1 MDEGEPTGAILVAAG
16 RGRRMGA
23 VAKPFLP
30 LGGRTVLERALHAL
44 TLPAEVH
51 AAVVVAPHD
60 QVAEAGRLAAAFP
73 KVTAVVPGGEERQD
87 SVAAGLDAL
96 PSVEWVVVHD
106 AARPLLTPALVRRV
120 LHAARP
126 SGAATAAIAARDTVK
141 VASAGVVRQTLDRD
155 TIWLT
160 QTPQAFRAALL
171 REAHDRARRDGVRA
185 TDDAALVETMGVAVR
200 IVEGEVLNLKVTT
213 PEDLAIA
220 EAVVRRWEG
229 AEDRRTGIG
238 YDVHRLMAGRR
249 LVLGGI
255 EIPYERG
262 LAGHSDADVIL
273 HAIMDAL
280 LGAAGLPDIGQ
291 HFPSEDIRYRDADSR
306 TLLREVV
313 ARLHQAGYTPAQV
326 DVVILAEAPRLASY
340 LPGMRRVIAE
350 VLAIEER
357 AVGLKATTT
366 EGLGAI
372 GRGEGIAAQAIVTVI
387 RQR

>member
-16 RGRRMGA
+16 RSRRMGA

-30 LGGRTVLERALHAL
+30 LGGRTVLERALHSL

-51 AAVVVAPHD
+51 AAVVVVPHD

-185 TDDAALVETMGVAVR
+185 TDDAALVEAMGVAVR

-306 TLLREVV
+306 LLLREVV

>member
-23 VAKPFLP
+23 VAKLFLP
-30 LGGRTVLERALHAL
+30 LGGRTVLERALHSL

-51 AAVVVAPHD
+51 VAVVVAPHD
-60 QVAEAGRLAAAFP
+60 QVAEAGRLTAAFP

-171 REAHDRARRDGVRA
+171 REAHERARRDGVRA

-200 IVEGEVLNLKVTT
+200 IVEGEMLNLKVTT

-238 YDVHRLMAGRR
+238 YDVHRLIAGRR

-306 TLLREVV
+306 LLLREVV
-313 ARLHQAGYTPAQV
+313 SRLHQAGYTPAQV

>member
-1 MDEGEPTGAILVAAG
+1 VDEGEPTGAILVAAG

-23 VAKPFLP
+23 VAKLFLP

-51 AAVVVAPHD
+51 VAVVVAPHD

-96 PSVEWVVVHD
+96 PSVAWVVVHD

-326 DVVILAEAPRLASY
+326 DVVILAEAPRLAPY

-350 VLAIEER
+350 VLTIEER